1 METSEGSGKEM
12 GAQKPI
18 LLRLLP
24 RLLGGS
30 GGVHNNGKGNGNYY
44 IM

>member
-12 GAQKPI
+12 GAQKSM
-18 LLRLLP
+18 LRRLLP

-30 GGVHNNGKGNGNYY
+30 GGLNNNGKGNGNYY